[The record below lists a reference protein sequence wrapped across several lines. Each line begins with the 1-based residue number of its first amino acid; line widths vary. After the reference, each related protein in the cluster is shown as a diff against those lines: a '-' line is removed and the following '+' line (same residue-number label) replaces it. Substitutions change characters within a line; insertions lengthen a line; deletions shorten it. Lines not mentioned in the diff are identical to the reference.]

1 MAEDLLAFARQE
13 ALEGYKADD
22 SIRIRDA
29 AEKAWNAVLHAT
41 DLGIRSRGQM
51 PTPGPEAHAQRH
63 KFLEKI
69 GRHDLQ
75 LKLGFFADRLH
86 GTCFYEGSIPEQ
98 GTMNLW
104 LDEVHQYIEDIK
116 AGI

>member
-13 ALEGYKADD
+13 ALEGYKSDD
-22 SIRIRDA
+22 PIRIRDA

-41 DLGIRSRGQM
+41 DLGMRSRGHM
-51 PTPGPEAHAQRH
+51 PTPGPQAHTDRH
-63 KFLEKI
+63 RFLEKI

-75 LKLGFFADRLH
+75 MQLAFFSDRLH
-86 GTCFYEGSIPEQ
+86 GSCFYEGAIPEERIM
-98 GTMNLW
+98 TVW
-104 LDEVHQYIEDIK
+104 LDKVQQYIEDIK